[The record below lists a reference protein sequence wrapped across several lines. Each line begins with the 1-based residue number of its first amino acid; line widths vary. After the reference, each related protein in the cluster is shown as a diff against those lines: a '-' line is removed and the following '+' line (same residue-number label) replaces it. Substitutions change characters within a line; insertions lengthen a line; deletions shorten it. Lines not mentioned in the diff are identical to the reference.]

1 MKMVKLKRHDDSN
14 CYYEQL
20 HVDFKICNPKMQ
32 PLFVDIDTFDPKSIK
47 KCQIE
52 YNGFYIVPKVK
63 TESASKKT

>member
-1 MKMVKLKRHDDSN
+1 M
-14 CYYEQL
+14 
-20 HVDFKICNPKMQ
+20 DFKICNPKMK